1 MGYIGN
7 EPTTGHFPVDNFT
20 SSGGS
25 TYTLAKAPASAGA
38 IEVSV
43 QGVLQPTTAYTV
55 SGTTLTMA
63 GVTTG
68 VKIFVRHLGETLSLP
83 TPADGSVTTAKL
95 GVNSVDGTKIAMGSD
110 AAGDILYHGAT
121 DYARLAKGT
130 AGQALVMNSGATAP
144 EWGEAG
150 GGKIVSVTSVNKTD
164 AWSATVTSTWVDV
177 TDMTVTTPT
186 LATGSKVLV
195 LCTFV
200 ANSVN
205 YHGSFRIVDGSGNYI
220 VGFVGD
226 AVGTATRSTFGNSYT
241 DMGTLSGGP
250 MSCCLIDNITTTAA
264 RTYKLQAWRGSSGL
278 MHINRMERTSTV
290 AMDFRMPANITAM
303 EIGA

>member
-63 GVTTG
+63 GVTSG

-83 TPADGSVTTAKL
+83 TPADGSVTTTKL
-95 GVNSVDGTKIAMGSD
+95 AVNAVDGTKIAMGSD
-110 AAGDILYHGAT
+110 ARGDILYHGAT

-130 AGQALVMNSGATAP
+130 SGQVLTMGANDPAWAAAAADNFPIGAGAYVTGGQAIPN
-144 EWGEAG
+144 
-150 GGKIVSVTSVNKTD
+150 N
-164 AWSATVTSTWVDV
+164 SATTLIFNTEAYDPNSNYNTSNGTYTVPSGQAGKYLTTGHISIPVVDPQLLGLGIKVNGTTKIFQGQYGGTDTGGQLVTIILD
-177 TDMTVTTPT
+177 
-186 LATGSKVLV
+186 L
-195 LCTFV
+195 
-200 ANSVN
+200 SV
-205 YHGSFRIVDGSGNYI
+205 S
-220 VGFVGD
+220 D
-226 AVGTATRSTFGNSYT
+226 AVTWYCHHKAGASKTTEASAYGTG
-241 DMGTLSGGP
+241 
-250 MSCCLIDNITTTAA
+250 MSIQ
-264 RTYKLQAWRGSSGL
+264 R
-278 MHINRMERTSTV
+278 V
-290 AMDFRMPANITAM
+290 A
-303 EIGA
+303 